1 MEIGLPFSFH
11 VLSMHGSFHLN
22 ASLMKKKFFVSSQK
36 INHLKSSQKEV
47 KYKLFKTVV

>member
-22 ASLMKKKFFVSSQK
+22 ASLMKKKVLCVLTENKPPQVKSKGSK
-36 INHLKSSQKEV
+36 I
-47 KYKLFKTVV
+47 